1 LVQVYDITGTLLF
14 EVEETQEVEAQ
25 LAFCTARYNPK
36 ENKQEVLGKTR
47 SAVGLVTLR

>member
-1 LVQVYDITGTLLF
+1 VQVYDITGTPLF
-14 EVEETQEVEAQ
+14 EVEEIQEVEA
-25 LAFCTARYNPK
+25 ACHNPK